1 MTTGSAADTMP
12 KSLGCATYEF
22 RLPQQSCRL
31 LCLATMELPR
41 NIKISLIDS
50 ILSKPFPNNGVV
62 RMGAGVELVD
72 AKIIQFLCSSEKPW
86 LIVERRDGDDLICS
100 TWNGDTHTGE
110 APYPIDEFQDSQFRI
125 KHYYGPSTIY
135 YESLSDYA
143 RGYYLRVP
151 YALIHLHRSLERA
164 GTFLY
169 NRRRI
174 VLAQR
179 LELLTFMIEQAA
191 EGKDSFN
198 SLDLMT
204 DMHSIRWITHPNGES
219 IRNRLELYLDALADT
234 GELKK
239 VNGDYRLTGHALRL
253 VEERSEQERKHKQGI
268 KIQWLI
274 ALLAFVTAVLTIV
287 QAGLVKLNPL
297 LDFT

>member
-1 MTTGSAADTMP
+1 MRR
-12 KSLGCATYEF
+12 E
-22 RLPQQSCRL
+22 RRL
-31 LCLATMELPR
+31 LYVAAMELPR
-41 NIKISLIDS
+41 DLKISLIDS
-50 ILSKPFPNNGVV
+50 VLSKPFPKNGVL
-62 RMGAGVELVD
+62 RMGAGVELVN
-72 AKIIQFLCSSEKPW
+72 AKIIRFLHGEEPW

-100 TWNGDTHTGE
+100 TWNGDTHIGE
-110 APYPIDEFQDSQFRI
+110 ARYPIDAFQDSQFKI

-143 RGYYLRVP
+143 RGYYLRLP

-191 EGKDSFN
+191 EGKESFN

-204 DMHSIRWITHPNGES
+204 DMHTIRWITHPNGES

-239 VNGDYRLTGHALRL
+239 TNGDYCLTGRALSL

-297 LDFT
+297 LDFTK

>member
-1 MTTGSAADTMP
+1 M
-12 KSLGCATYEF
+12 K
-22 RLPQQSCRL
+22 LPCTL
-31 LCLATMELPR
+31 
-41 NIKISLIDS
+41 KIRLIDS
-50 ILSKPFPNNGVV
+50 VLRKPFPKNGVV
-62 RMGAGVELVD
+62 RIGAGVELVNE
-72 AKIIQFLCSSEKPW
+72 KIIRFLRNEEPW
-86 LIVERRDGDDLICS
+86 LIVERRDGNDLICS
-100 TWNGDTHTGE
+100 TWNGDTHFGE
-110 APYPIDEFQDSQFRI
+110 ARHSISQFQDEQFKI

-143 RGYYLRVP
+143 LGYYLRAP
-151 YALIHLHRSLERA
+151 YALIHLRRSLERA

-174 VLAQR
+174 VLGQR

-204 DMHSIRWITHPNGES
+204 DMHTIRWITHPNGES
-219 IRNRLELYLDALADT
+219 VRSRLELYLDSLVDT
-234 GELKK
+234 GELTIT
-239 VNGDYRLTGHALRL
+239 NGDYHLTGQALRL
-253 VEERSEQERKHKQGI
+253 VEERSEQEGKHKQGI

-274 ALLAFVTAVLTIV
+274 AVLAFVTALLTIV

-297 LDFT
+297 LDLTK

>member
-1 MTTGSAADTMP
+1 
-12 KSLGCATYEF
+12 
-22 RLPQQSCRL
+22 
-31 LCLATMELPR
+31 
-41 NIKISLIDS
+41 
-50 ILSKPFPNNGVV
+50 
-62 RMGAGVELVD
+62 
-72 AKIIQFLCSSEKPW
+72 
-86 LIVERRDGDDLICS
+86 
-100 TWNGDTHTGE
+100 
-110 APYPIDEFQDSQFRI
+110 
-125 KHYYGPSTIY
+125 
-135 YESLSDYA
+135 
-143 RGYYLRVP
+143 
-151 YALIHLHRSLERA
+151 LERA

-234 GELKK
+234 GELTKA
-239 VNGDYRLTGHALRL
+239 NGDYRLTGHALRL

-297 LDFT
+297 LDFTQ